1 VSDAASVPD
10 EPALQALAAR
20 LQARCIAAG
29 RTVAVAES
37 CTGGLVAHAIT
48 ANPGSSGFFIG
59 GVVSYSDAVKAAV
72 LGVSPAIIDEHG
84 AVSAQCAAAMADGVR
99 TRLGADLAASVTGVA
114 GPDGGSEAKPVGLVY
129 VAVADDAGTDVRRF
143 RWSGDR
149 HANNARSASA
159 VLELLDERLS
169 RLAP

>member
-1 VSDAASVPD
+1 MPAASSPPD
-10 EPALQALAAR
+10 QQALEALAAT

-48 ANPGSSGFFIG
+48 ANAGSSAFFVG
-59 GVVSYSDAVKAAV
+59 GVVSYSNAVKAAL
-72 LGVSPAIIDEHG
+72 LGVSPSILDEHG
-84 AVSAQCAAAMADGVR
+84 AVSAQCAVAMADGAR

-129 VAVADDAGTDVRRF
+129 VAVADANGTDVRRY
-143 RWSGDR
+143 RWAGDR
-149 HANNARSASA
+149 HANIAQSAA
-159 VLELLDERLS
+159 AALELLIERLA
-169 RLAP
+169 APR